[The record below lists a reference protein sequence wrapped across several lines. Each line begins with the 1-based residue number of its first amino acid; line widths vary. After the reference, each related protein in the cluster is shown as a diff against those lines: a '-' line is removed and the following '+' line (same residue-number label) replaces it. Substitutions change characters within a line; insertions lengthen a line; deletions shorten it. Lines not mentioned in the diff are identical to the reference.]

1 MLIHSQ
7 SGTNLLL
14 NVESSVPV
22 SSGPLVT
29 NLSNGKGDG
38 LKITTTKAK
47 KQRVSTL
54 RWVAKD
60 LYQEFPSKE

>member
-47 KQRVSTL
+47 SKHYALGSERFISRVS
-54 RWVAKD
+54 
-60 LYQEFPSKE
+60 